1 MKDGFDV
8 VNDVRSLIN
17 LPAVTGQINGKIWPD
32 IRPNNSKKTDI
43 VINCN
48 SISNSVDQIG
58 FGNVNIYVPTITETV
73 DGVQWTKPDHYR
85 LNSLCKLIAP
95 YIDAQWRE
103 TFRTEVEDSGNIF
116 QDTDGSWFVNIGFKY
131 YSLQSNYQNI

>member
-17 LPAVTGQINGKIWPD
+17 IPTITSQIDGKIWPD
-32 IRPNNSKKTDI
+32 MRPNNRVKTDI

-58 FGNVNIYVPTITETV
+58 FGNVNIYVPGITETV
-73 DGVQWTKPDHYR
+73 DGQQWKKPDHYR
-85 LNSLCKLIAP
+85 LNSLCKLILP
-95 YIDAQWRE
+95 YIETQWRE